1 MSIKKYKAHYYGTGN
16 HLHSKRTKK
25 TFEKYGGSV
34 NMHPDVVS
42 YFMIHHDWKFDFF
55 HYEKDGDIKG
65 SYFLCN
71 GKQIGIMAR
80 RSYPLSSDEVL
91 IPFFPT
97 CKMFFFRIKTNK
109 LSIINKQN
117 IINATWKI
125 ARKKTKLYYK
135 GIFFHLNLKKNSPK

>member
-1 MSIKKYKAHYYGTGN
+1 MK
-16 HLHSKRTKK
+16 
-25 TFEKYGGSV
+25 
-34 NMHPDVVS
+34 
-42 YFMIHHDWKFDFF
+42 
-55 HYEKDGDIKG
+55 KDGDIKG

-91 IPFFPT
+91 IPFFPH
-97 CKMFFFRIKTNK
+97 MQDVFFPDKTNK

-125 ARKKTKLYYK
+125 ARKKKNCIIK
-135 GIFFHLNLKKNSPK
+135 ESFFHLNLKKTRRNEIQRFIRNGGEIKCISQLSDKEISSSYISLFSFPVWRYPTLLRI